1 MNTELFYL
9 VCAATFTGLMFLP
22 YVLNRIMV
30 WGLVDTVGYPAN
42 PKPLAPWAE
51 RLRKAHSNAVE
62 NLAVFAALVLSAHAA
77 GVSGPAIGGLA
88 LLYFW
93 ARVVHAAAYTFAM
106 PWVRTFGFFGGFI
119 AQMGVAWLLL
129 AR

>member
-88 LLYFW
+88 MLYFW
-93 ARVVHAAAYTFAM
+93 ARVVHAGAYTFAL

>member
-9 VCAATFTGLMFLP
+9 ACVATFTGLMFLP
-22 YVLNRIMV
+22 YVLDRIMV
-30 WGLVDTVGYPAN
+30 WGLVDTVGYPAD

-51 RLRKAHSNAVE
+51 RLRKAHYNAVE
-62 NLAVFAALVLSAHAA
+62 NLAVFATLLLSAHAT
-77 GVSGPAIGGLA
+77 GVTGPAMGGLA
-88 LLYFW
+88 MVYFW
-93 ARVVHAAAYTFAM
+93 SRVVHAVAYTFAL
-106 PWVRTFGFFGGFI
+106 PWVRTLGFFGGFI